1 MSSRSNARPALN
13 SRAAGPSFPPA
24 LTAAGRPVG
33 RTLAAVGLVFLGG
46 AWLLGGLYLV
56 LFFSLH
62 GLPADTV
69 SRVQTPHQALA
80 AALVLLNVALLA
92 LVAPGTLLVMAGLRL
107 RPR

>member
-1 MSSRSNARPALN
+1 L
-13 SRAAGPSFPPA
+13 
-24 LTAAGRPVG
+24 
-33 RTLAAVGLVFLGG
+33 LAAVAVAGLGV

-56 LFFSLH
+56 WFFSLH

-80 AALVLLNVALLA
+80 VALVLLNVALLA
-92 LVAPGTLLVMAGLRL
+92 LVAPGALLVRAGLRL